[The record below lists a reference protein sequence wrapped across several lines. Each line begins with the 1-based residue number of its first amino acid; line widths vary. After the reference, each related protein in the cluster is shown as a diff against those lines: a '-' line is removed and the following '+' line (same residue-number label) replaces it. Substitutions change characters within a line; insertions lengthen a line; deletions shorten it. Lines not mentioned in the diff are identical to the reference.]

1 MRSTFRKTFAK
12 YVTLFIVPVVAFS
25 CLFVYI
31 NMRTNKK
38 SATNYL
44 DGVQKQMCGELD
56 ILYSALENMA
66 LHMSGNDAILNFDA
80 LSDVEKNP
88 DAGWLCAECSGQC
101 GADVLFKD
109 RAGGLHSG
117 AALVIRGIRR
127 LGIL

>member
-31 NMRTNKK
+31 NMRTNEK

-56 ILYSALENMA
+56 ILYSRWKTWRF
-66 LHMSGNDAILNFDA
+66 I
-80 LSDVEKNP
+80 
-88 DAGWLCAECSGQC
+88 CS
-101 GADVLFKD
+101 ATM
-109 RAGGLHSG
+109 RS
-117 AALVIRGIRR
+117 
-127 LGIL
+127 

>member
-12 YVTLFIVPVVAFS
+12 YVTLFVVPVVAFS

-31 NMRTNKK
+31 NMRTNEK

-80 LSDVEKNP
+80 LSDVEKIQTLDGYVQNVP
-88 DAGWLCAECSGQC
+88 ANVELMFFSRIGLEVYIQGQ
-101 GADVLFKD
+101 
-109 RAGGLHSG
+109 R
-117 AALVIRGIRR
+117 
-127 LGIL
+127 